1 MKKPRSLPI
10 LSAAA
15 GLAFVMTGCD
25 SVEDGPATTGE
36 GTQEQVAPETTG
48 ATPEP
53 TVTSPAAASASPGP
67 TSPGTGGVTG
77 TPPTGDTNGDAAVA
91 TAVAA
96 VAGSAAIEVDYSSDR
111 LGWEVELISGGLE
124 YEVLLLADG
133 SEVLE
138 QREKGPADEEDRL
151 AVESAAVP
159 LVEAIS
165 TAHQVINGNLSEAS
179 LEDEDDRPVWE
190 VEIRAEDGSVN
201 EVIIDAVSGERIR

>member
-1 MKKPRSLPI
+1 M
-10 LSAAA
+10 
-15 GLAFVMTGCD
+15 
-25 SVEDGPATTGE
+25 
-36 GTQEQVAPETTG
+36 
-48 ATPEP
+48 
-53 TVTSPAAASASPGP
+53 
-67 TSPGTGGVTG
+67 TG
-77 TPPTGDTNGDAAVA
+77 TPPTGDTNGDAAVT

-96 VAGSAAIEVDYSSDR
+96 VAGSAAIEADYSSDR
-111 LGWEVELISGGLE
+111 LGWEVELVSGGME
-124 YEVLLLADG
+124 YEVLVLADG

-159 LVEAIS
+159 LVEAIL